1 MQKSDHRGLVYEFI
15 GTQERYLVRQGKR
28 AIRVWA
34 ILSESL
40 LHLAWYIVESIILK
54 MVNFTHI
61 LRLFTFFRQYKYKTR
76 NVFFLFKKKKDIVED
91 KSAIVP

>member
-1 MQKSDHRGLVYEFI
+1 MQKSDHRGFVYEFI

-28 AIRVWA
+28 AIRVRA
-34 ILSESL
+34 ISSESL

-61 LRLFTFFRQYKYKTR
+61 LRLFTFFVNTSIKQEMF
-76 NVFFLFKKKKDIVED
+76 FFLFKKKDIVED